1 MGGSDDLPGGG
12 VVAVAEVVRDDG
24 AAADEVIVLVEQQ
37 TGPGELPGL
46 AVPVLVSPGPGGLP
60 GAAHLARAPHVL
72 VAALVPGDKLVVS
85 GLGVEALDPEH
96 GEVDASVV
104 AAGLLA
110 HGAGGLLGVSVGQ
123 GSVDDPGAD
132 APPGPVHDPGRGVV
146 LQPRVDEAGAHEII
160 TTEGVLAALAP
171 GHAAALLGTRGGDAA
186 RGRGEA
192 PISQGS
198 AAETSRTASLTAKAS
213 RAAPLVIKV
222 SRTAS
227 LTAESTRAGSLVIEA
242 SRAAS
247 LSRGGVES

>member
-1 MGGSDDLPGGG
+1 MRRSDDFPGGPG
-12 VVAVAEVVRDDG
+12 VVVAEVVRDDG
-24 AAADEVIVLVEQQ
+24 AAAHEVVVLVEQQ

-96 GEVDASVV
+96 GEVDAGVV

-110 HGAGGLLGVSVGQ
+110 HGAGGLLGVGVGQ

-132 APPGPVHDPGRGVV
+132 AAPGPVHDPGRGVV

-171 GHAAALLGTRGGDAA
+171 GHAAALLGARGGDAA
-186 RGRGEA
+186 
-192 PISQGS
+192 
-198 AAETSRTASLTAKAS
+198 
-213 RAAPLVIKV
+213 
-222 SRTAS
+222 
-227 LTAESTRAGSLVIEA
+227 
-242 SRAAS
+242 
-247 LSRGGVES
+247 